1 MLQNLPKGET
11 DKSYNKTI
19 NVRELKTFFKH
30 LFRVISD
37 TFCMHTEMWTA
48 DMSVRNFEFTAA
60 DRGF

>member
-37 TFCMHTEMWTA
+37 TFCMDTEM
-48 DMSVRNFEFTAA
+48 
-60 DRGF
+60 